1 MLKESDILKIVKED
15 ILRILGE
22 RKEKTPLGSIETG
35 IKVFSSFVSEAI
47 KCLKEEGLIRV
58 EEKFVKLT
66 QIGRDKAKDI
76 LRKHL
81 ILENYFKKTSNEKIA
96 HRKAHILEHYISEE
110 VIKNI
115 KKICTLKEK
124 GISLTKFKLHKES
137 LIADITT
144 PNSELFERIVSMG
157 IFPGEEINITNKISN
172 GVVVKIKNKKFALGK
187 DIAKEIKVI
196 K

>member
-15 ILRILGE
+15 MLRILGE

-124 GISLTKFKLHKES
+124 GISLTKLKLHKES

-144 PNSELFERIVSMG
+144 PNSELFERMVSMG